1 MIRNYPGIV
10 KNTQPAKKGLSMFK
24 MNLIMFTVVSVVCA
38 LLVFQIGLQVGNSIA
53 PSNYTAVDAVQ
64 TTSSSAGGPPDPI
77 VTVAPVQTTAAAQSA
92 ATTAATAKAATQ
104 TTAAAPA
111 KVATTA
117 AATAKAA
124 TTAKVIVTQA
134 PKPVTKSS

>member
-1 MIRNYPGIV
+1 MIRNYPGIA
-10 KNTQPAKKGLSMFK
+10 KNPQTAKKGLSMFK
-24 MNLIMFTVVSVVCA
+24 MNLIMFTAVSILCA

-92 ATTAATAKAATQ
+92 PTTAAATAKAATQ
-104 TTAAAPA
+104 TTAAAQSAP
-111 KVATTA
+111 TTA
-117 AATAKAA
+117 ATVKPV

-134 PKPVTKSS
+134 PKPVTKHS